1 MSWVGWCLN
10 RFKVSIRV
18 GMTVSGVGRS
28 IGDESACLIK
38 NRIGDIMKSKAVK
51 NAVQRVT
58 RHFSVSKAFDVPL
71 DARRLLDGKTC
82 VEAFFVGEAAKYKN
96 KKGCYVFALRNGGG
110 VTPYYVG
117 KTKRSFEEES
127 FAAQKISHH
136 YQPIITRNQGTPVMT
151 FVAIDSARGRTPD
164 SMIREVEKYLI
175 QAAYA
180 KNPRLSNVQNLPKEL
195 WLIEGV
201 MNASRGKPCKII
213 SDFRSMMGI

>member
-1 MSWVGWCLN
+1 MPVAVSEE
-10 RFKVSIRV
+10 RFARFVRRK
-18 GMTVSGVGRS
+18 TGR
-28 IGDESACLIK
+28 CRQLHKRTRTLLIK
-38 NRIGDIMKSKAVK
+38 NRFGDVMKNKKERETVS
-51 NAVQRVT
+51 RTT

-71 DARRLLDGKTC
+71 DSQRLLDGKTC
-82 VEAFFVGEAAKYKN
+82 CEAFFIGEAEKYKS

-117 KTKRSFEEES
+117 KTKKSFGEEA
-127 FAAQKISHH
+127 FASHKISHH
-136 YQPIITRNQGTPVMT
+136 YQPTITRHQGTPVLT

-164 SMIREVEKYLI
+164 STIREVEKYLI

-180 KNPRLSNVQNLPKEL
+180 KNPRLSNVQNLPKE
-195 WLIEGV
+195 WWSIDGV